1 MSEPQSDSSPTAQEQ
16 KGGTRIRRRHTPSIV
31 QIVRARALLVALTSR
46 DLKARYRGSIL
57 GYFWS
62 LANPLLL
69 LAVYTFIFTVF
80 WQPRFD
86 VQPYALFLFT
96 GILPWTFFS
105 GAVLESTTAVSA
117 NSALI
122 KKVTFPGEILPL
134 VVVSAHLVHLIL
146 ALPILLGAL
155 VIARLTVG
163 TPIGVSLAALPL
175 IVLLLAIFIAGVA
188 LAFSAIAVLFRDLRD
203 IVANLLN
210 LGFFL
215 TPILYSPQ
223 SVFSTPFLGYV
234 WRINPMTPFVIAFQD
249 IFFFSRFPATIDW
262 ILMSVYAFGFA
273 AIGLVVFD
281 RLRDTLAEAV

>member
-1 MSEPQSDSSPTAQEQ
+1 MSEPQSDSSPAVQEQ
-16 KGGTRIRRRHTPSIV
+16 KGGTRIRRRHTPQLM
-31 QIVRARALLVALTSR
+31 QIFRARALLVALTSR

-62 LANPLLL
+62 LANPLLML
-69 LAVYTFIFTVF
+69 TVYTIVFTTF
-80 WQPRFD
+80 FKRPD

-96 GILPWTFFS
+96 GILPWTYFS
-105 GAVLESTTAVSA
+105 GAVLESTSAISA

-134 VVVSAHLVHLIL
+134 VVVTAHLVHLIL
-146 ALPILLGAL
+146 ALPILFGAL

-163 TPIGVSLAALPL
+163 TPIGVSLTALPL
-175 IVLLLAIFIAGVA
+175 IILLLAIFVAGVS
-188 LAFSAIAVLFRDLRD
+188 LACSAIAVLFRDLRD

-215 TPILYSPQ
+215 TPILYSLEAE
-223 SVFSTPFLGYV
+223 FITPTIARIL
-234 WRINPMTPFVIAFQD
+234 RINPVTPFVLAFQD
-249 IFFFSRFPATIDW
+249 IFFFSRFPPTSDW
-262 ILMSVYAFGFA
+262 ILMSVYALA
-273 AIGLVVFD
+273 SITVGLIVFD